1 MPELRIRPAIFD
13 DAEAIARVLVEA
25 WRESYSAL
33 MPPEALASLDVG
45 EQAARWREVF
55 LGHGEDVFG
64 AAFLVTGDGGE
75 AFGFAACG
83 RQRSPRLLE
92 IGYPAEFSSL
102 YLLRRAQRRGAGRGL
117 MRLMAA
123 HLADK
128 GASAASVWAFRDH
141 RDALSFYEALGG
153 ERTGVDGV
161 WSVLGLTLPDVSY
174 GWRNLAPLIDAHV
187 Q

>member
-83 RQRSPRLLE
+83 RQRSHAFWKSVIPPSFPRF
-92 IGYPAEFSSL
+92 IC
-102 YLLRRAQRRGAGRGL
+102 
-117 MRLMAA
+117 
-123 HLADK
+123 
-128 GASAASVWAFRDH
+128 
-141 RDALSFYEALGG
+141 
-153 ERTGVDGV
+153 
-161 WSVLGLTLPDVSY
+161 
-174 GWRNLAPLIDAHV
+174 
-187 Q
+187 